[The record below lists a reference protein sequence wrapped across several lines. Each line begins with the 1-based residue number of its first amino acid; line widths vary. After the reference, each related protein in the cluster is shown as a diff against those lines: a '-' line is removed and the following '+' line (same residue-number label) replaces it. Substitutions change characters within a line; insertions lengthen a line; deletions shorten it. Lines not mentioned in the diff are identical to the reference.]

1 MALVLV
7 LGAGACGGDGDDV
20 GDDDALTSTTAAG
33 GTSSTA
39 ATGGTD
45 DQAAVNRIVLKAS
58 DFPPGWKSTAAEP
71 DADDSADRELGECLG
86 VPFALNRP
94 EVESPEF
101 SRGELTQVSSSAE
114 LAASEEEAASE
125 LAALG
130 GPKGIPCFTQLFDK
144 ALSEEAGG
152 VTFTP
157 AKGEVREAPEAG
169 DEALAV
175 RLITGVTAPDGTTV
189 AIYADFVFIRKGRA
203 EISLSFISP
212 SQPFDAA
219 LAGSLTQKLAS
230 RA

>member
-7 LGAGACGGDGDDV
+7 LGAGACGGGGDDNG
-20 GDDDALTSTTAAG
+20 GDEPLTATTEAG
-33 GTSSTA
+33 ATPSTA

-45 DQAAVNRIVLKAS
+45 DQAVVNRIVLKAS
-58 DFPPGWKSTAAEP
+58 DFPPGWKSTPAEP
-71 DADDSADRELGECLG
+71 DADDSSDRELGECLG
-86 VPFALNRP
+86 VQFALDRP

-101 SRGELTQVSSSAE
+101 TRGELTQVSSSAE

-125 LAALG
+125 LAALK
-130 GPKGIPCFTQLFDK
+130 GPKGIGCFTQLFDK
-144 ALSEEAGG
+144 ALAEEAGG
-152 VTFTP
+152 VPFTP
-157 AKGEVREAPEAG
+157 AVAEVREAPRAG

-175 RLITGVTAPDGTTV
+175 RLTTGITAPDGTTV

-203 EISLSFISP
+203 EISLSFINA

-219 LAGSLTQKLAS
+219 LAGSLTEKLAS